1 MREEKIKAGPGR
13 PRGFD
18 VDHAMDV
25 AIQQFWAH
33 GYDGFDMD
41 TLAALLGTSKPA
53 LYRVFGDKGSLFLR
67 AIERYNQ
74 VGAERPSR
82 AFLAASS
89 LRDAVQAFLFG
100 SVSKSLQIGHP
111 AGCFLVSIA
120 ALSSNVEA
128 HRAYNDGLQQL
139 AKTLAARFKKEM
151 PPEALGRVAASQ
163 RAWMMIDLAQAL
175 ALRARTGSDR
185 KGLLLAARN
194 YVSLILA

>member
-1 MREEKIKAGPGR
+1 MKAGPGR

-18 VDHAMDV
+18 ADHAMDV
-25 AIQQFWAH
+25 AIQQFWAR
-33 GYDGFDMD
+33 GYDGLDMGA
-41 TLAALLGTSKPA
+41 LAVLLGTSKPA
-53 LYRVFGDKGSLFLR
+53 LYRVFGDKSSLFLR

-74 VGAERPSR
+74 VGTERPSR
-82 AFLAASS
+82 AFLAAPS

-111 AGCFLVSIA
+111 AGCFLTSVA
-120 ALSSNVEA
+120 ALSSNIEA
-128 HRAYNDGLQQL
+128 HGAYNDGLQQL
-139 AKTLAARFKKEM
+139 AKTLAARFEGEM
-151 PPEALGRVAASQ
+151 PPEALDRVAASQ

-185 KGLLLAARN
+185 KGLLLSARN